1 MQYKINTKENFDIIV
16 PQMAQFVSI
25 MAEELIQL
33 CSELQKN
40 DKSAI
45 IDFSDVLS
53 IDNAMVSTL
62 INLHTDFYEHNLS
75 CAFCHLNQDLRP
87 LFSAELN
94 IVPTQIEAIDLVSM
108 EGLERELL
116 RDF

>member
-25 MAEELIQL
+25 MAEELISH
-33 CSELQKN
+33 CAELQKN

-45 IDFSDVLS
+45 IDFSNVLS
-53 IDNAMVSTL
+53 IDGEMLVVL
-62 INLHTDFYEHNLS
+62 EKLHAGFYDCNLS
-75 CAFCHLNQDLRP
+75 CAFCNLNPDIKP
-87 LFSAELN
+87 LFSRELN

-116 RDF
+116 GDF

>member
-16 PQMAQFVSI
+16 PQMAQFDSI
-25 MAEELIQL
+25 MAEELFQH

-45 IDFSDVLS
+45 IDFSNVLS
-53 IDNAMVSTL
+53 MDSAIISTL
-62 INLHTDFYEHNLS
+62 EKMYTAFYEHHLS
-75 CAFCHLNQDLRP
+75 CAFCHLHQDFRP